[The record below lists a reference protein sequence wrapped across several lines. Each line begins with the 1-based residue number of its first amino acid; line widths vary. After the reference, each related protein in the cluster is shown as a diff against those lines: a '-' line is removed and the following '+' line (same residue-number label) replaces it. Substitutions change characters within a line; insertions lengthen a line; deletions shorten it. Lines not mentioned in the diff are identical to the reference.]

1 MGRGMKKKNFTR
13 NRLEILR
20 DEMVMKD
27 RILKI
32 LADGPKTILEI
43 SALLDYPDN
52 EVTLW
57 VMAMVRYG
65 SLKEMPKSRVD
76 DYYPYAIMD

>member
-1 MGRGMKKKNFTR
+1 MKEKNFTR

-20 DEMVMKD
+20 DEMVMRD

-43 SALLDYPDN
+43 SSLLDYPDN

-65 SLKEMPKSRVD
+65 LLKEMPKSRAD

>member
-1 MGRGMKKKNFTR
+1 MKEKDFTR

-20 DEMVMKD
+20 DEMVMRD

-32 LADGPKTILEI
+32 LSDGPKTILEI
-43 SALLDYPDN
+43 SDLLDYPDN

-65 SLKEMPKSRVD
+65 LLKEMAKSRAD
-76 DYYPYAIMD
+76 DYYTYAIMD